1 MPKDIQ
7 VDKISKTYGDGD
19 GAVHVL
25 DDISFTIPER
35 EFVCVLGPSGCGKT
49 TLMKMMDGLVEPS
62 TGEIRIGGNKVTEP
76 TDDAAVVFQNFE
88 LFPWRTT
95 LDNVA
100 LGLEIRGMK
109 EKERY
114 EISRE
119 WIGKVGLDGFEGSL
133 PSELS
138 GGMQQR
144 VGLARALAVDPEVL
158 LMDEPFGALDAQT
171 KDRMQTQLLKL
182 WEREKK
188 TVVFVTHDIRESIF
202 LADRVLVMGD
212 KPSSVVA
219 DIDIPFDRPRWKRRI
234 EVENHDRFE
243 DIERELRAHLGL
255 TGEEESEETLEA
267 T

>member
-1 MPKDIQ
+1 MPKDIE
-7 VDKISKTYGDGD
+7 VDKISKTYGSGD

-25 DDISFTIPER
+25 DDIEFHVPER

-49 TLMKMMDGLVEPS
+49 TLMKMMDGLVEPTS
-62 TGEIRIGGNKVTEP
+62 GQIKIGGNVVTEP

-88 LFPWRTT
+88 LFPWRST

-100 LGLEIRGMK
+100 LGLEIRGMGE
-109 EKERY
+109 EKRY
-114 EISRE
+114 EVARE
-119 WIGKVGLDGFEGSL
+119 WIDKVGLGGFEDSL

-188 TVVFVTHDIRESIF
+188 TVIFVTHDIRESIF
-202 LADRVLVMGD
+202 LADRVLVMGE
-212 KPSSVVA
+212 KPSGIVA
-219 DIDIPFDRPRWKRRI
+219 DIDIPFERPRWKDRI
-234 EVENHDRFE
+234 SVENDERFE

-255 TGEEESEETLEA
+255 VEGGSEDTLEA